1 MISVYIHG
9 LTWIE
14 FRLEVDMIELLKQ
27 FFILGCMS
35 FGGPAAHIGYFERVF
50 VKEKQWLSAETFA
63 SGLAISQFLPG
74 PGSSQ
79 LGMYIG
85 YQRAG
90 YLGALGA
97 FVAFTLPSFALL
109 TAAAMFSSSN
119 DTAGWISTLISAA
132 KLLAVVVVIDA
143 TISMGRKFI
152 HSFTTAVIAIV
163 TTVWLLVSPS
173 GVVYQVLP
181 ILLAGMIGAIGFKQ
195 TSVQAASI
203 SMEHAQRRSGIILSL
218 FGFLL
223 TVPWLF
229 NSVLPVQVFNLFYQA
244 GSFVFGGGHVVLP
257 LLEPIVGDV
266 VTDSALIEGY
276 AAAQLVPG
284 PMFTMASYLGAT
296 VEGLSPIWGS
306 IIATVAIFLPGALLM
321 FGVLPAWE
329 AVKSQPRL
337 AGAIIMINASVVGLL
352 AAALYQPVWV
362 SAYSQWA
369 DLIPIVV
376 GLVAL
381 IKWRLSVFWVL
392 LMMIGYQWFF

>member
-1 MISVYIHG
+1 
-9 LTWIE
+9 
-14 FRLEVDMIELLKQ
+14 MIELLKQ

-50 VKEKQWLSAETFA
+50 VKEKQWLSAEAFA

-85 YQRAG
+85 YQRGG

-119 DTAGWISTLISAA
+119 DTAGWVSTLISAA

-181 ILLAGMIGAIGFKQ
+181 ILLAGVIGAVGFKL
-195 TSVQAASI
+195 TAVQATSI
-203 SMEHAQRRSGIILSL
+203 SIVHAQRRSGIILSL
-218 FGFLL
+218 FVFLL

-306 IIATVAIFLPGALLM
+306 LIATVAIFLPGALLM
-321 FGVLPAWE
+321 FGVLPVWE

-362 SAYSQWA
+362 SAYSQWT
-369 DLIPIVV
+369 DLIPIAV

>member
-1 MISVYIHG
+1 
-9 LTWIE
+9 
-14 FRLEVDMIELLKQ
+14 MIELLKQ

-109 TAAAMFSSSN
+109 TAAAMFSSN

-195 TSVQAASI
+195 TSIQAASI
-203 SMEHAQRRSGIILSL
+203 SMAHAQRHSGIILSL

-321 FGVLPAWE
+321 FGVLPVWE

>member
-1 MISVYIHG
+1 
-9 LTWIE
+9 
-14 FRLEVDMIELLKQ
+14 MIELIKQ
-27 FFILGCMS
+27 FFLLGCMS
-35 FGGPAAHIGYFERVF
+35 FGGPAAHVGYFERVF
-50 VKEKQWLSAETFA
+50 VKNKRWLSEETFA

-90 YLGALGA
+90 YIGALGA

-109 TAAAMFSSSN
+109 TAAAVLNSGAQAA
-119 DTAGWISTLISAA
+119 DWVATIISAA

-143 TISMGRKFI
+143 TVSMGKKFVSSWATASI
-152 HSFTTAVIAIV
+152 AVMTTL
-163 TTVWLLVSPS
+163 WLLFTPS
-173 GVVYQVLP
+173 GVLYQVLP
-181 ILLAGMIGAIGFKQ
+181 ILIAGIVGAIGFAKPQ
-195 TSVQAASI
+195 QRQAPVTIAW
-203 SMEHAQRRSGIILSL
+203 RRSGTIIGL
-218 FGFLL
+218 FLLLL

-229 NSVLPVQVFNLFYQA
+229 NQTLWVQVFNLFYQA

-284 PMFTMASYLGAT
+284 PMFTMASYLGASID
-296 VEGLSPIWGS
+296 GLSPLWGS
-306 IIATVAIFLPGALLM
+306 IIATIAIFLPGALLM
-321 FGVLPAWE
+321 FGVLPVWD
-329 AVKSQPRL
+329 AVKTQPRL
-337 AGAIIMINASVVGLL
+337 AGAISLINACVVGLL

-362 SAYSQWA
+362 SAYTQPL
-369 DLIPIVV
+369 DLLPIAL

-381 IKWRLSVFWVL
+381 IRWRVSVFWLLL
-392 LMMIGYQWFF
+392 LMMIYQFTIA

>member
-1 MISVYIHG
+1 
-9 LTWIE
+9 
-14 FRLEVDMIELLKQ
+14 MIELLKQ

-195 TSVQAASI
+195 TSIQTASI
-203 SMEHAQRRSGIILSL
+203 SISISMAHAQRRSGIILSL

-306 IIATVAIFLPGALLM
+306 LIATVAIFLPGALLM
-321 FGVLPAWE
+321 FGVLPVWE

>member
-1 MISVYIHG
+1 
-9 LTWIE
+9 
-14 FRLEVDMIELLKQ
+14 MIELLKQ

-35 FGGPAAHIGYFERVF
+35 FGGPAAHIGYFERIF

-90 YLGALGA
+90 YWGALGA
-97 FVAFTLPSFALL
+97 FIAFTLPSFALL
-109 TAAAMFSSSN
+109 TAAAMFSSN

-195 TSVQAASI
+195 TSIQAASI
-203 SMEHAQRRSGIILSL
+203 SMAHAQRRSGIILSL

-229 NSVLPVQVFNLFYQA
+229 NNVLPVQVFNLFYQA

-257 LLEPIVGDV
+257 LLEPIVADV

-321 FGVLPAWE
+321 FGVLPVWE

-362 SAYSQWA
+362 SAYSQWT
-369 DLIPIVV
+369 DLIPIAV

>member
-1 MISVYIHG
+1 
-9 LTWIE
+9 
-14 FRLEVDMIELLKQ
+14 MIELLKQ

-90 YLGALGA
+90 YWGALGA
-97 FVAFTLPSFALL
+97 FIAFTLPSFVLL
-109 TAAAMFSSSN
+109 TAAAMLSSSN

-195 TSVQAASI
+195 TSIQAASI
-203 SMEHAQRRSGIILSL
+203 SMAHAQRRSGIILSL

-229 NSVLPVQVFNLFYQA
+229 NNVLPVQVFNLFYQA

-321 FGVLPAWE
+321 FGVLPVWE

-362 SAYSQWA
+362 SAYSQWT
-369 DLIPIVV
+369 DLIPIAV